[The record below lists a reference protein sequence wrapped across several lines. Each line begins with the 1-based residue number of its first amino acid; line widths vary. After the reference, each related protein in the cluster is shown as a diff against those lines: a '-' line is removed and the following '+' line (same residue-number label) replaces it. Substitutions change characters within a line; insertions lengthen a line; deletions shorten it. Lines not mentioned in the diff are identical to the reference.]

1 MVETNSQDNKINELE
16 NEDQQPQ
23 SSVVN
28 SINFNPVDLVE
39 IVVEIGRD
47 ALDIASS
54 IDREY

>member
-1 MVETNSQDNKINELE
+1 MVETNSQDNKIKELE
-16 NEDQQPQ
+16 HEDQQPQ

-39 IVVEIGRD
+39 IGRD